1 MSDEKESKNDDT
13 QALIPM
19 MKICG
24 KTVENEE
31 EIEILKEI
39 EGGLG
44 TEATRSGI
52 IEIIKKQQYIE
63 VKKNIVNITEKGKIL
78 CQSIEG
84 NLLSSPSMTAKL
96 ETYLKK
102 I

>member
-1 MSDEKESKNDDT
+1 MKKKN
-13 QALIPM
+13 
-19 MKICG
+19 
-24 KTVENEE
+24 
-31 EIEILKEI
+31 
-39 EGGLG
+39 
-44 TEATRSGI
+44 

-84 NLLSSPSMTAKL
+84 NLLSSPSMTAKW

>member
-39 EGGLG
+39 EGLG
-44 TEATRSGI
+44 TEATRSRI

-63 VKKNIVNITEKGKIL
+63 VKKNIVNITDKGKIL

-84 NLLSSPSMTAKL
+84 NLLSSPSMTAKW